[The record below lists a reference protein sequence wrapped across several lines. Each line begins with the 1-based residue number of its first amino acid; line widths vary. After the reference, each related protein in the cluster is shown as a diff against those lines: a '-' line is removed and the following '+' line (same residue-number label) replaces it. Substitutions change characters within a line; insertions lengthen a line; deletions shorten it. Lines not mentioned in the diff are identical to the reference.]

1 MLSKSAC
8 RVRTTVTP
16 TKNTLDSLGLSIEVQ
31 SYRSKDETFH
41 MNFETSLATALD
53 DAMEEKTS
61 DADSVLV
68 FCHEAMSACNSQNY
82 ELMCTKIVELNE
94 TLTAD
99 MLCGTTDF
107 TRSIDSTVRMVE
119 TNVRLFLHVNARTNV
134 CNQDL
139 FTRLN
144 AACTDLGRTLDQA
157 FGAPRLK
164 RQFAEMT
171 YTL

>member
-1 MLSKSAC
+1 
-8 RVRTTVTP
+8 
-16 TKNTLDSLGLSIEVQ
+16 
-31 SYRSKDETFH
+31 
-41 MNFETSLATALD
+41 MNFDAMSLVTALD
-53 DAMEEKTS
+53 NAMEEETS

-68 FCHEAMSACNSQNY
+68 FCEEAMSACNSQNY

-107 TRSIDSTVRMVE
+107 TRSMNNTVRMVE
-119 TNVRLFLHVNARTNV
+119 TNLRQFLHVNARTNE

-144 AACTDLGRTLDQA
+144 AACTNLGSTLDQA
-157 FGAPRLK
+157 FGGPRLK
-164 RQFAEMT
+164 RQFGI
-171 YTL
+171 